1 MENLSHFEPEDET
14 TSPFGI
20 SVDEDWNYLNGI
32 IEQCEP
38 TADFE
43 LIKKAFYFCADAHS
57 DAIRKSGL
65 PYYTHPLNVVL
76 VLLQEFSIHDSNTI
90 AGALLH
96 DTIEDVEGVTKEL
109 IAKEFNSDVADI
121 VESVTKIKHE
131 NITKDL
137 QFDEQK
143 NKAFTYRKLF
153 LALVKDVRVIIIKL
167 ADRLHNMRTLQY
179 MKPEKQEL
187 VAIETLNFYVPFAH
201 RLGLTR
207 IKMELENRSF
217 YFSNSKLYNDVKSA
231 LETKRWNFIEYI
243 NLFSNLIT
251 ETLAEHNIDHVIT
264 IIHKHEYEIYKMI
277 QDGQT
282 LEDIDNFYS
291 LVIVLSSDNPS
302 ICYQTFGVLAN
313 AFKTVHFLD
322 GIANPTID
330 WFKSL
335 RLDVMGPD
343 GKKVEILI
351 RTREMEKISE
361 EGFASAYLMKGGGFR
376 ALVIS
381 DSDLDQWGSWMEE
394 IIESEGE
401 KAAKII
407 WDSIKVNIF
416 DSALT
421 VYTKTGEQVFLPEGS
436 SVLDFAFQQL
446 GENAIHSIAGK
457 VNGRICDLNW
467 VLSNT
472 DQVEIILS
480 QNYLPEVDWLN
491 YVIFYKSVVILY
503 NYFKSQ
509 YVAKSED
516 DPILSPV
523 LMEDIKLIIR
533 GEDRK
538 NMLSDITTAIGTN
551 NIKKINLGALG
562 EDFEGI
568 LTLEIP
574 NKNELNRLFFKLLSI
589 PGIREAVTII
599 D

>member
-20 SVDEDWNYLNGI
+20 SVDDDWIYLNEV
-32 IEQCEP
+32 IERHEP
-38 TADFE
+38 DADFE
-43 LIKKAFYFCADAHS
+43 LIKKAFYFCASAHS
-57 DAIRKSGL
+57 KAIRKSGL

-76 VLLQEFSIHDSNTI
+76 VLLNEFSIHDTNTI
-90 AGALLH
+90 TGALLH

-109 IAKEFNSDVADI
+109 IATEFNPDVADI

-137 QFDEQK
+137 KFDEQK

-187 VAIETLNFYVPFAH
+187 VALETLNFYVPFAH

-231 LETKRWNFIEYI
+231 LEAKRWNFIEYI
-243 NLFSNLIT
+243 NLFSNLIA
-251 ETLAEHNIDHVIT
+251 ETLDEHHIEHVIT

-277 QDGQT
+277 QDGQP

-351 RTREMEKISE
+351 RTCEMEKISE
-361 EGFASAYLMKGGGFR
+361 EGFTSAYLMKGDGFR

-381 DSDLDQWGSWMEE
+381 DSDLEHWGSWMEE

-421 VYTKTGEQVFLPEGS
+421 VYTKTGEQIFLPEGS
-436 SVLDFAFQQL
+436 SVLDFAFEQL
-446 GENAIHSIAGK
+446 GDDAIHSIAGK
-457 VNGRICDLNW
+457 VNGRISDLNYQ
-467 VLSNT
+467 LNNM
-472 DQVEIILS
+472 DQVDIILS
-480 QNYLPEVDWLN
+480 QNYLPEIDWLN
-491 YVIFYKSVVILY
+491 YVIYYKSVVILY
-503 NYFKSQ
+503 NYFKQISDEEANTETIQ
-509 YVAKSED
+509 PQTFLQEV
-516 DPILSPV
+516 
-523 LMEDIKLIIR
+523 KLIIR

-551 NIKKINLGALG
+551 NIKRINLGALG

-589 PGIREAVTII
+589 AGIKEALTIKE
-599 D
+599 

>member
-1 MENLSHFEPEDET
+1 MENISHFEPKDET
-14 TSPFGI
+14 SSPYGR
-20 SVDEDWNYLNGI
+20 SVDSDWDYLNKI
-32 IEQCEP
+32 VEQYEP
-38 TADFE
+38 SADFE
-43 LIKKAFYFCADAHS
+43 LIKKAFYFCATKHS
-57 DAIRKSGL
+57 EAIRKSGL

-76 VLLQEFSIHDSNTI
+76 VLLQEFQIHDTNTI

-96 DTIEDVEGVTKEL
+96 DTIEDVEGVTKKL
-109 IAKEFNSDVADI
+109 ITEEFNPDIADI

-137 QFDEQK
+137 HFDEQK

-167 ADRLHNMRTLQY
+167 ADRLHNMRTLHY
-179 MKPEKQEL
+179 MDPEKQEL
-187 VAIETLNFYVPFAH
+187 IAIETLNFYVPFAH
-201 RLGLTR
+201 RLGLTK

-217 YFSNSKLYNDVKSA
+217 YFSNSKLYNDVKTA

-243 NLFSNLIT
+243 NVFSNLIT
-251 ETLAEHNIDHVIT
+251 ETLAANQIEHVIT

-277 QDGQT
+277 QEGQK

-291 LVIVLSSDNPS
+291 LVIILASDDPS

-322 GIANPTID
+322 SIANPTID

-361 EGFASAYLMKGGGFR
+361 EGFAGAYMMKGGGFR

-381 DSDLDQWGSWMEE
+381 DSDLEQWGSWMEE

-421 VYTKTGEQVFLPEGS
+421 IYTKTGEQVFLPEGS

-446 GENAIHSIAGK
+446 GEEGIHSIAGK
-457 VNGRICDLNW
+457 VNGKICDLNW
-467 VLSNT
+467 LLNNM

-480 QNYLPEVDWLN
+480 KNYLPDTDWLN
-491 YVIFYKSVVILY
+491 YVVFYKSVVILY
-503 NYFKSQ
+503 NYFKTANIAKFETEITQSQ
-509 YVAKSED
+509 T
-516 DPILSPV
+516 L
-523 LMEDIKLIIR
+523 LHDIKIIIR

-538 NMLSDITTAIGTN
+538 NMLSDITTAVGTN
-551 NIKKINLGALG
+551 NIKRINLGTLG

-568 LTLEIP
+568 ITLEIP

-589 PGIREAVTII
+589 PGIREALTII
-599 D
+599 E

>member
-1 MENLSHFEPEDET
+1 MENLSHFEQEDES

-20 SVDEDWNYLNGI
+20 SVDEDWNYLDGI
-32 IEQCEP
+32 IKQYEP

-43 LIKKAFYFCADAHS
+43 IIKKAFYFCANAHS
-57 DAIRKSGL
+57 KAIRKSGL
-65 PYYTHPLNVVL
+65 PYYTHPLNVVI
-76 VLLQEFSIHDSNTI
+76 VLLKEFSIHDSNTI

-96 DTIEDVEGVTKEL
+96 DTIEDVEGVTKDL
-109 IAKEFNSDVADI
+109 IAQEFNPDIADI
-121 VESVTKIKHE
+121 VEAVTKIKHE

-137 QFDEQK
+137 NFDEQK

-187 VAIETLNFYVPFAH
+187 VALETLNFYVPFAH
-201 RLGLTR
+201 RLGLSR

-243 NLFSNLIT
+243 NLFANLIT
-251 ETLAEHNIDHVIT
+251 ETLDEHEINHVIT
-264 IIHKHEYEIYKMI
+264 IVHKHEYEIYKMI
-277 QDGQT
+277 QDGQQ

-302 ICYQTFGVLAN
+302 ICYQTFGILAN

-322 GIANPTID
+322 GIANPTVD

-335 RLDVMGPD
+335 LLDVMGPD

-361 EGFASAYLMKGGGFR
+361 EGFTSSYLLKGDGFR

-381 DSDLDQWGSWMEE
+381 DSDLEQWGSWMEE

-421 VYTKTGEQVFLPEGS
+421 VYTKTGEQVSLPEGS
-436 SVLDFAFQQL
+436 SVLDFAFLQL
-446 GENAIHSIAGK
+446 GEEAIHSIAGK
-457 VNGRICDLNW
+457 VNGKICDLNW
-467 VLSNT
+467 QLSNT

-491 YVIFYKSVVILY
+491 YVVFYKSVVILY
-503 NYFKSQ
+503 DYFKKAFLTKPDIEVTQ
-509 YVAKSED
+509 TQA
-516 DPILSPV
+516 
-523 LMEDIKLIIR
+523 LMTEVKLIIR

-538 NMLSDITTAIGTN
+538 NMLSDITAAIGTN
-551 NIKKINLGALG
+551 NIKRINLGALG

-574 NKNELNRLFFKLLSI
+574 NRNELNRLFFKLLSI
-589 PGIREAVTII
+589 PGIREAITIFE
-599 D
+599 

>member
-1 MENLSHFEPEDET
+1 MENLSHFEPEDES
-14 TSPFGI
+14 TSPFGV
-20 SVDEDWNYLNGI
+20 SVDDDWEYLKLVV
-32 IEQCEP
+32 EEYQP
-38 TADFE
+38 SADLE
-43 LIKKAFYFCADAHS
+43 LIKKAFYFCATAHS

-76 VLLQEFSIHDSNTI
+76 VLLKEFSIHDTNTI

-109 IAKEFNSDVADI
+109 IAEEFNTDIADI

-137 QFDEQK
+137 NFDDQK

-179 MKPEKQEL
+179 MIPEKQEL

-217 YFSNSKLYNDVKSA
+217 YFSNSKLYNDVKTA

-243 NLFSNLIT
+243 NVFSNLIT
-251 ETLAEHNIDHVIT
+251 ETLAEHQIDHVIT

-291 LVIVLSSDNPS
+291 LVIVLSSNNPS
-302 ICYQTFGVLAN
+302 ECYQTFGILAN

-322 GIANPTID
+322 GIANPTVD

-361 EGFASAYLMKGGGFR
+361 EGFTSAYLMKGDNFR

-381 DSDLDQWGSWMEE
+381 DSDLEQWGSWMEE

-401 KAAKII
+401 NAARII

-421 VYTKTGEQVFLPEGS
+421 VYSKTGEQVFLPEGS
-436 SVLDFAFQQL
+436 SILDFAFQQL
-446 GENAIHSIAGK
+446 GEEAIHSIAGK
-457 VNGRICDLNW
+457 VNGKICDLNW
-467 VLSNT
+467 QLNNA

-480 QNYLPEVDWLN
+480 KNYLPDPDWVN
-491 YVIFYKSVVILY
+491 YVIYYKSVVILY
-503 NYFKSQ
+503 NYFKTNNIIESESETPQSQ
-509 YVAKSED
+509 
-516 DPILSPV
+516 I
-523 LMEDIKLIIR
+523 LMEDIKLIVR

-538 NMLSDITTAIGTN
+538 NMLSDITTAVGTN
-551 NIKKINLGALG
+551 NIKRINLGTLG
-562 EDFEGI
+562 EDFEGLI
-568 LTLEIP
+568 TLEIP

-589 PGIREAVTII
+589 SGIREALTITE
-599 D
+599 